1 LPEAD
6 LNVGEE
12 WESVFIG
19 LKPFF
24 TRNSRRMRP
33 RTGEVGKRGLLADF
47 AVGF

>member
-1 LPEAD
+1 MTGFDPKRPLPKAD
-6 LNVGEE
+6 VTVGEE

-33 RTGEVGKRGLLADF
+33 EQARR
-47 AVGF
+47 